1 MIRAARREDAGAI
14 AALFY
19 ESMPSPWKKSDV
31 EDALSSPTMVV
42 WVWEEGEAILG
53 ALILQVCMD
62 EAEILSIATAP
73 AARRRGIAR
82 ALFSYALRELG
93 RDVSVFLEVR
103 AKNETAIS
111 FYTTIGFSVIG
122 MRKKYYQNP
131 SDDALL
137 MKFGIF

>member
-1 MIRAARREDAGAI
+1 MIRAATKADAGGI

-19 ESMPSPWKKSDV
+19 ESMPSPWKKSDI

-42 WVWEEGEAILG
+42 WVWEEEDAILG

-73 AARRRGIAR
+73 AARRRGIGR

-93 RDVSVFLEVR
+93 RAVSVFLEVR
-103 AKNETAIS
+103 AKNQNAIS
-111 FYTTIGFSVIG
+111 FYTALGFSVIG

-137 MKFGIF
+137 MKFGNF